1 MSILI
6 ILIISIFFYLIF
18 DFLYKNF
25 SNRQF
30 KGPLA
35 LPLVGSLLHLKD
47 DTHLV
52 FQNDSKLNK
61 DDKITKYW
69 FCDKLT
75 LAINDTNTIKEIYL
89 KNPESLNTRVK
100 SPSTNV
106 IGNRFRGIV
115 TADEN
120 YWQFHR
126 DILMKSFTGRKVKS
140 LSSSI
145 EKETIDL
152 ITYMK
157 FIEKSGQSFSPR
169 SNFMNFYSNI
179 IFDYV
184 FSRRIEN
191 IYEGVNEEQGKVL
204 LAIRELFDY
213 LAATLIV
220 NYLIFT
226 KTFYFLYLKMFGHPA
241 DSLKKILTKYYLEH
255 SESIDLNNARD
266 VLDSLIIE
274 YRKVGGKEEQSSII
288 PMVNELILAGTE
300 TNSSTA
306 EWFILTMVNNQDYQD
321 KIYNELKSTLDTTT
335 TATTNQQTMMMIKLS
350 NRNQTPLFNAALKE
364 VLRLYPPVPFGVP
377 RQVNQSFEINGGAL
391 KIPKGTQI
399 IQSLYSIF
407 RDENYWDSPDQFK
420 PERFLGQDSHSNNYY
435 PYGIGV
441 RNCIG
446 MGFSQDELYISLS
459 NLILNFKLLPLIE
472 NSKICDKPI
481 FGFSFKPNDF
491 KINLEKRNY

>member
-6 ILIISIFFYLIF
+6 ILIISIFFYLIV

-52 FQNDSKLNK
+52 FQNDSKLYK
-61 DDKITKYW
+61 DQGKIIKYW

-75 LAINDTNTIKEIYL
+75 LAIFDTNTIKEIYL

-126 DILMKSFTGRKVKS
+126 EILMKSFTGRKVKS

-152 ITYMK
+152 ISYMK

-191 IYEGVNEEQGKVL
+191 IYDDVNEEQGKVL
-204 LAIRELFDY
+204 IAIRELFDY
-213 LAATLIV
+213 LADTLVV
-220 NYLIFT
+220 NYLMFT
-226 KTFYFLYLKMFGHPA
+226 KPFYFLYLKIFGHPA
-241 DSLKKILTKYYLEH
+241 DPLKKILTKYYLEH
-255 SESIDLNNARD
+255 SETIDLNNARD

-274 YRKVGGKEEQSSII
+274 YRKVGGKEEESSII

-306 EWFILTMVNNQDYQD
+306 EWFVLMMVNNQDYQER
-321 KIYNELKSTLDTTT
+321 IYNELVLALKSTTS
-335 TATTNQQTMMMIKLS
+335 TTNQMIKLS
-350 NRNQTPLFNAALKE
+350 NRNQTPLFNASLKE

-377 RQVNQSFEINGGAL
+377 REVNKSFDINGGSL

-399 IQSLYSIF
+399 IQSLYSTF
-407 RDENYWDSPDQFK
+407 RDKNYWDSPDQFK
-420 PERFLGQDSHSNNYY
+420 PERFLDDSHSNNYY

-481 FGFSFKPNDF
+481 FGFSFKPIEY
-491 KINLEKRNY
+491 KINLEKRN